1 MMPSPLIYLKKEL
14 NFTTP
19 EWITLSEKDK
29 DELKQYAIE
38 EMIARGLDK

>member
-19 EWITLSEKDK
+19 EWIGLSEKDK
-29 DELKQYAIE
+29 DELRQYAIE